1 MNEIFIKLI
10 PMLIMSSA
18 LIITSFLPIKKE
30 RKIIS
35 LILGF
40 MIFLT
45 LAGIYWINVKWIMVF
60 KKASGWLIG
69 LKLFLAGIISN
80 IVIFI
85 LLLLSLVFSFINPT
99 VSFVLFIIIIILS
112 IWINGKLANL
122 MWGWK

>member
-45 LAGIYWINVKWIMVF
+45 LAGIYWINVK
-60 KKASGWLIG
+60 
-69 LKLFLAGIISN
+69 
-80 IVIFI
+80 
-85 LLLLSLVFSFINPT
+85 
-99 VSFVLFIIIIILS
+99 
-112 IWINGKLANL
+112 
-122 MWGWK
+122 

>member
-1 MNEIFIKLI
+1 
-10 PMLIMSSA
+10 
-18 LIITSFLPIKKE
+18 
-30 RKIIS
+30 
-35 LILGF
+35 
-40 MIFLT
+40 
-45 LAGIYWINVKWIMVF
+45 MVF